1 MMKIYDVDF
10 DFVINGVV
18 ANGAITYKDAVEKL
32 VPLISKTEF
41 QRKLQ
46 DRKFYEKLERD
57 IEKGCIMPPITIAYV
72 DKDITKTS
80 TIPEISAFFDKNHG
94 KSFVLDGIQ
103 RLNTLKRVSDSKK
116 IDLDKKLYLNI
127 IFCDNIDKLLYRMI
141 TLNNGQKPMTP
152 RHQVEVMMAN
162 VFNFDKLGIEFQTE
176 KERGEKIKINSFN
189 KSDLV
194 QAYLAYMANS
204 PMVDN
209 QKIIQD
215 KMDELIV
222 SKIISTEPL
231 ENDNTT
237 FENVMNAIAKFQ
249 KSVISLKWLKQ
260 ANNLVGFAV
269 GMKYSSKE
277 IMNLSVEEFENAIKL
292 FDQAFTDFNPSKIKM
307 GKLRRELSFDYFKNY
322 SKLKDYDR
330 LELLEYFSD
339 ITND

>member
-1 MMKIYDVDF
+1 MKIYDKDF
-10 DFVINGVV
+10 DSVIDGVV
-18 ANGAITYKDAVEKL
+18 ANGSITYKDAIEKL

-46 DRKFYEKLERD
+46 DKKFYEKLERD

-72 DKDITKTS
+72 NKEITQQSS
-80 TIPEISAFFDKNHG
+80 TNDVVNFFSNHYET
-94 KSFVLDGIQ
+94 SFVLDGIQ
-103 RLNTLKRVSDSKK
+103 RLNTLNRVADSKK
-116 IDLDKKLYLNI
+116 IDLTKNLYLNI

-162 VFNFDKLGIEFQTE
+162 VFNFEKLGIEIQTE
-176 KERGEKIKINSFN
+176 KERADKIKMNSFN

-222 SKIISTEPL
+222 SKIISTEPVS
-231 ENDNTT
+231 NDAT
-237 FENVMNAIAKFQ
+237 FENVINALAKFQ
-249 KSVISLKWLKQ
+249 KSPVSLKWLKQ

-269 GMKYSSKE
+269 GMKSSSK
-277 IMNLSVEEFENAIKL
+277 IILDLSVEEFEAAVKL

-322 SKLKDYDR
+322 SKLSQFDR

-339 ITND
+339 LTND

>member
-1 MMKIYDVDF
+1 MKIYDKDF
-10 DFVINGVV
+10 DSVIDGVV
-18 ANGAITYKDAVEKL
+18 ANGSITYRDAIDKL

-46 DRKFYEKLERD
+46 DKKFYEKLERD

-72 DKDITKTS
+72 NNQITQKS
-80 TIPEISAFFDKNHG
+80 SVGDVVDFFSQHYQT
-94 KSFVLDGIQ
+94 SFVLDGIQ
-103 RLNTLKRVSDSKK
+103 RLNTLKRVAESKK

-162 VFNFDKLGIEFQTE
+162 VFDFDKLGIEIQTE
-176 KERGEKIKINSFN
+176 KERADKIKMNSFN

-222 SKIISTEPL
+222 NKIISTESVN
-231 ENDNTT
+231 NDTT
-237 FENVMNAIAKFQ
+237 FENVINALAKFQ
-249 KSVISLKWLKQ
+249 KSQISLKWLKQ

-269 GMKYSSKE
+269 GMKYSAKT
-277 IMNLSVEEFENAIKL
+277 IMELSANEFEKAITL
-292 FDQAFTDFNPSKIKM
+292 FDEAFTDFNPSKIKM
-307 GKLRRELSFDYFKNY
+307 GKLRRELSFEYFKNY
-322 SKLKDYDR
+322 SKLGKLDR
-330 LELLEYFSD
+330 LELLEHFSD
-339 ITND
+339 LTND

>member
-1 MMKIYDVDF
+1 MKIYDKDF
-10 DFVINGVV
+10 DLVIDGVV
-18 ANGAITYKDAVEKL
+18 ANGSITYEDAIRKL

-46 DRKFYEKLERD
+46 DKKFYEKLERD
-57 IEKGCIMPPITIAYV
+57 IENGCIMPPITIAYV
-72 DKDITKTS
+72 NKEITQDS
-80 TIPEISAFFDKNHG
+80 TTDDVVSFFLKNYNT
-94 KSFVLDGIQ
+94 SFVLDGIQ
-103 RLNTLKRVSDSKK
+103 RLNTLNRISNSKK
-116 IDLDKKLYLNI
+116 VDLTKKLYLNI

-162 VFNFDKLGIEFQTE
+162 VFNFEELGIEIQTE
-176 KERGEKIKINSFN
+176 KERADKIKMNSFN

-222 SKIISTEPL
+222 SKIISTEPTL
-231 ENDNTT
+231 NETT
-237 FENVMNAIAKFQ
+237 FENVINALAKFQ
-249 KSVISLKWLKQ
+249 KSQISLKWLKQ

-269 GMKYSSKE
+269 GMKFSSQT
-277 IMNLSVEEFENAIKL
+277 IMNLSIEEFEEAVKL

-322 SKLKDYDR
+322 SKLSQFDR

-339 ITND
+339 LTND

>member
-1 MMKIYDVDF
+1 MNVYDIDF
-10 DFVINGVV
+10 DSVIDGVV
-18 ANGAITYKDAVEKL
+18 ANGSITYKDAIDKL

-46 DRKFYEKLERD
+46 DKKFYEKLERD
-57 IEKGCIMPPITIAYV
+57 IEKGCIMPQITIAYI
-72 DKDITKTS
+72 DKEITKNSS
-80 TIPEISAFFDKNHG
+80 TIEVIDFFNKNHK

-103 RLNTLKRVSDSKK
+103 RLNTLQRVAESKK

-162 VFNFDKLGIEFQTE
+162 VFDFEKLGIEIQTE
-176 KERGEKIKINSFN
+176 KERGDKIIMNSFN

-222 SKIISTEPL
+222 NKIISTETIN
-231 ENDNTT
+231 NDTT
-237 FENVMNAIAKFQ
+237 FENVINALAKFQ
-249 KSVISLKWLKQ
+249 KSQISLKWLKQ

-269 GMKYSSKE
+269 GMKYSANT
-277 IMNLSVEEFENAIKL
+277 IMELSSDEFEAAIKL
-292 FDQAFTDFNPSKIKM
+292 FDEAFTDFNPSKIKM
-307 GKLRRELSFDYFKNY
+307 GKLRRELSFEFFKNY
-322 SKLKDYDR
+322 SKLGKLDR
-330 LELLEYFSD
+330 IELLEHFSD
-339 ITND
+339 LTND